1 MLFFNIRV
9 FALSQ
14 TYIGYK
20 IIERAYNQVV
30 EDCKN
35 REIKLSGDFHGK
47 YYNLL
52 RDKIIKKN

>member
-20 IIERAYNQVV
+20 IIERAYSQVV
-30 EDCKN
+30 DDCKN
-35 REIKLSGDFHGK
+35 KSIKLSGDYHGK

-52 RDKIIKKN
+52 RDKLIKSI